1 MNKLLTIHKHKNLR
15 ILAYLQMIIGL
26 LNTGMLK
33 KHDLH

>member
-26 LNTGMLK
+26 LNMLK